1 MLKSPPRINIRP
13 EDADGEYSNV
23 ALVTYSKAEFV
34 IDFARMMPGV
44 PAASL
49 KARII
54 LSPHRVKSLIAA
66 LEGQVKSYET
76 KFGKLEDSDPQASI
90 GFQSPNPV
98 GGEDQ

>member
-34 IDFARMMPGV
+34 IDFARMMPGI
-44 PAASL
+44 PTASL

-54 LSPHRVKSLIAA
+54 LSPHRVKALIAA
-66 LEGQVKSYET
+66 LEGQVRSYEG
-76 KFGKLEDSDPQASI
+76 KYGKLEENDPQASI
-90 GFQSPNPV
+90 GFQSPNQA
-98 GGEDQ
+98 GGEEQ

>member
-13 EDADGEYSNV
+13 EDADGEYSNM

-34 IDFARMMPGV
+34 LDFARMMPGV

-54 LSPHRVKSLIAA
+54 LSPHRVKALIAA
-66 LEGQVKSYET
+66 LDGQVKSYEG
-76 KFGKLEDSDPQASI
+76 KYGKLEDSDPQGSI
-90 GFQSPNPV
+90 GFQSPCPA
-98 GGEDQ
+98 GGEEQ